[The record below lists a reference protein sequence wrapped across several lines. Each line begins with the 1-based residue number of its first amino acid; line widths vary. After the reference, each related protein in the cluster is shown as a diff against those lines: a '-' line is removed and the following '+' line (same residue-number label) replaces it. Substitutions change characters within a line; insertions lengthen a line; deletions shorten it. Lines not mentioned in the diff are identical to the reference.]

1 MSAYPLYRWL
11 LTIGILPLV
20 VLCASGTKASASCG
34 DYLHI
39 VADKSQTP
47 NGNTPNQP
55 RPPCHGPS
63 CHQAP
68 VMPTPVP
75 VTVTPT
81 EHQSTDAILTTSAEV
96 EALQTADIPD
106 GEFPTFHTL
115 AESIFHPP
123 RCS

>member
-1 MSAYPLYRWL
+1 MSTYPFYRWL
-11 LTIGILPLV
+11 FTIGILPLV

-39 VADKSQTP
+39 VADKPQTQNGDTP
-47 NGNTPNQP
+47 NLP

-63 CHQAP
+63 CHQSP

-75 VTVTPT
+75 VSVAPT
-81 EHQSTDAILTTSAEV
+81 EHLTPDAILTASADI
-96 EALQTADIPD
+96 EALQTAVVPD
-106 GEFPTFHTL
+106 GEFPACHAL